1 MNTNTMKNLK
11 KATLAICVVGTLGA
25 CASDPYYD
33 SRDSRYDT
41 SSNGRVVTESRR
53 SSRRVCVDCGTVLSV
68 TPVREEGRGSTGA
81 GAVIGAI
88 VGGIAGHQVGG
99 GRGQDIATAAGAI
112 GGAVA
117 GSKIEQNRR
126 SNDVV
131 YDVRVEMESGSDRVI
146 TVADTYG
153 LRAGDQVIV
162 DGNQITIVD

>member
-1 MNTNTMKNLK
+1 MNTMKNLK
-11 KATLAICVVGTLGA
+11 QATLALCIAGTLGA

-33 SRDSRYDT
+33 SRDSRDSRYDT
-41 SSNGRVVTESRR
+41 SSNGRVVSESR

-117 GSKIEQNRR
+117 GSKIEANRR
-126 SNDVV
+126 SGDVV
-131 YDVRVEMESGSDRVI
+131 YDVRVEMESGSDRII

-153 LRAGDQVIV
+153 LRAGDQVLV
-162 DGNQITIVD
+162 DGNQITIID